1 MTNTQFI
8 RKILEEA
15 GSTLVSVYFIKKDG
29 SLRQLTGNLMDHND
43 VKGTGTPTTN
53 PDIVRIRDINLG
65 QWRSFDCNRVVKIK
79 AKGHTYDL
87 VPV

>member
-87 VPV
+87 VPA